1 MRTTLAVVVDM
12 EKVIE
17 EIAQSDSQ
25 VPGLDEKLGEGA
37 IPLPASLIQCVR
49 KHQPVESGS

>member
-1 MRTTLAVVVDM
+1 MGTTIAVVIDM

-25 VPGLDEKLGEGA
+25 VSGLDD
-37 IPLPASLIQCVR
+37 
-49 KHQPVESGS
+49 

>member
-1 MRTTLAVVVDM
+1 MRKTIAVVVDM

-25 VPGLDEKLGEGA
+25 VSGLGD
-37 IPLPASLIQCVR
+37 
-49 KHQPVESGS
+49 